1 MTIQYTKEH
10 VQAVDETTLVLY
22 RWVDGAWVIEPSV
35 VDPATQ
41 TVTATPTTTG
51 VWLLGARA
59 RNRLYLPI
67 IQHTQP

>member
-1 MTIQYTKEH
+1 MTIQYTKERVH
-10 VQAVDETTLVLY
+10 WVDETTLTLY
-22 RWVDGAWVIEPSV
+22 RWADGAWVAEPSV

-41 TVTATPTTTG
+41 TVTATLETTG